1 MQELSS
7 MVMIIFKHYDYE
19 NESIHIHDLICIH
32 DSEKNIISV
41 KMALR

>member
-1 MQELSS
+1 MQEFNS

-19 NESIHIHDLICIH
+19 DEWIQIHDLICIH
-32 DSEKNIISV
+32 DSEKNMISV